1 MLYFVRLS
9 RSSLLFSLSISY
21 LCCFGWS
28 SHGWRRSPLR
38 FVDSRGVGF
47 VAVVQPWSEA
57 VRLGFVTVGGGGGG
71 GVLLWVLAD
80 VSGGWLAWG
89 FGVLRQSFLV
99 VFVC

>member
-1 MLYFVRLS
+1 M
-9 RSSLLFSLSISY
+9 
-21 LCCFGWS
+21 
-28 SHGWRRSPLR
+28 
-38 FVDSRGVGF
+38 
-47 VAVVQPWSEA
+47 AVVQPWSEA